1 MKIASHEIRAI
12 SSLGDRIQIP
22 MEDAETSTAVIQMI
36 DLEGIVFQ
44 GLCICMPG
52 DEVFDMVIDLQ
63 SKIVYELIAPSGYNP
78 EIDEDLARRTA
89 DLDTLNKCLQ
99 IADD

>member
-12 SSLGDRIQIP
+12 SSLGDRIHIP

-52 DEVFDMVIDLQ
+52 DEVFDTVIDLQ
-63 SKIVYELIAPSGYNP
+63 SKIVYELIPPCGYNP
-78 EIDEDLARRTA
+78 EIDEDLSRRTA
-89 DLDTLNKCLQ
+89 DLDTLKKMF
-99 IADD
+99 ADC